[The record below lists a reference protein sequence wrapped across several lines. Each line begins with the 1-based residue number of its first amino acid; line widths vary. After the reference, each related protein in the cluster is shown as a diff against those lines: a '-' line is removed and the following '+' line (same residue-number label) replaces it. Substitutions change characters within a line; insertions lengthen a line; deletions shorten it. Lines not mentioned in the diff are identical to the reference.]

1 MPELLTPAPAPAA
14 ASAAPSATSARPGPP
29 ERTVRAALAALAAAQ
44 KTSSGAPAYSRFVNR
59 RLGRWLAA
67 VAWVLRATPNQVTA
81 VSALCTFA
89 GIALLALLPAGPLVA
104 VLVPLLLVVGYAL
117 DSADGQ
123 LARLGGG
130 GSPAGEW
137 LDHVVDATKIAVLHL
152 AVGVAWIRSPED
164 RGGLVAV
171 PFAYQVIATVAFF
184 AIVLTEQLRRAEAVR
199 RGEAKLSRPRTGVL
213 YSLAVVPTDYGLL
226 CLAFALLAWPAG
238 FTVVYLALALANT
251 LYLAL
256 ALPKWW
262 RELAAAPRD
271 AAGST
276 APVDR
281 AQGSPS

>member
-1 MPELLTPAPAPAA
+1 MPELLTPSPTTSPEGAGPARAPHGA
-14 ASAAPSATSARPGPP
+14 PP

-89 GIALLALLPAGPLVA
+89 GIALLALLPAGPTVA

-171 PFAYQVIATVAFF
+171 PFAYQVVATVAFF
-184 AIVLTEQLRRAEAVR
+184 AIVLTEQLRRAEAAR
-199 RGEAKLSRPRTGVL
+199 RGEAKLTRPRTGVL

-226 CLAFALLAWPAG
+226 CLAFALLAWPLG
-238 FTVVYLALALANT
+238 FTVVYLALAAANT
-251 LYLAL
+251 LYLAA

-262 RELAAAPRD
+262 RELSAAPRD
-271 AAGST
+271 G
-276 APVDR
+276 APVAAR
-281 AQGSPS
+281 SAEPAS